1 MYWLRNYHR
10 HRMKVGVYSHH
21 HQSVYIFHNMVDNTP
36 TANIENFI
44 TTWKNF
50 LPCLVCF
57 WRTVLIKQKFK
68 ESLKKSPLSY
78 LASKFN
84 TWKERIRTCELV
96 ICFPVS
102 FRLKKTQVFQHLRTL
117 PPGIGLLFHRVC
129 VILSVLFLWSSL
141 FQHKQLCNIHTN
153 SMI

>member
-1 MYWLRNYHR
+1 
-10 HRMKVGVYSHH
+10 
-21 HQSVYIFHNMVDNTP
+21 MVDNTP

-44 TTWKNF
+44 ATWKKN

-84 TWKERIRTCELV
+84 T
-96 ICFPVS
+96 
-102 FRLKKTQVFQHLRTL
+102 
-117 PPGIGLLFHRVC
+117 
-129 VILSVLFLWSSL
+129 
-141 FQHKQLCNIHTN
+141 
-153 SMI
+153 

>member
-50 LPCLVCF
+50 LLCLVCF
-57 WRTVLIKQKFK
+57 GRTVLIKQKFK
-68 ESLKKSPLSY
+68 EKLKKSPLSY

-84 TWKERIRTCELV
+84 TWKERIIKDLW
-96 ICFPVS
+96 VS
-102 FRLKKTQVFQHLRTL
+102 Y
-117 PPGIGLLFHRVC
+117 LFA
-129 VILSVLFLWSSL
+129 SL
-141 FQHKQLCNIHTN
+141 FSFEENPGVSTPENITPRHWPIVSSSMRHTQCLVF
-153 SMI
+153 MIITISTQTT